1 MADLARCEEFAKLRR
16 EELVCF
22 SGRKGER
29 LPYFGGDVEC
39 SVWDVQVPNDEDE
52 SRCHGVKLLGI
63 GGLDQLGI
71 DNGNTALDGYLKAC
85 S

>member
-1 MADLARCEEFAKLRR
+1 MADLARCQKFAKLRR
-16 EELVCF
+16 EESVSF
-22 SGRKGER
+22 PDKKGER

-52 SRCHGVKLLGI
+52 SRCHGVKLLRI

-71 DNGNTALDGYLKAC
+71 DNRNTALDGYLKAC